1 MVRRHEIPTHL
12 NVEDK
17 AFLGL
22 SVRQFMDLCAGLAGS
37 YGLWNQWP
45 ALPAGLRL
53 AIALAALALAVSMA
67 LLRPGGRRL
76 EEWAF
81 ALLRYLIVARTSI
94 WSATGS
100 GPRERRAPDG
110 AWEDLHPR
118 VSWNEAS
125 L

>member
-22 SVRQFMDLCAGLAGS
+22 SVRQFMDLSAGLAGS

-45 ALPAGLRL
+45 DLPAALRL
-53 AIALAALALAVSMA
+53 ALAIAALAVAVSMA

-81 ALLRYLIVARTSI
+81 TAVRYALVAKTST
-94 WSATGS
+94 WSAEGRGS
-100 GPRERRAPDG
+100 QQRRAADG
-110 AWEDLHPR
+110 AWEDLRPR
-118 VSWNEAS
+118 VAWNEAS
-125 L
+125 A